1 MVWTRLASVQLCGAL
16 LALPLGAA
24 GLYATYQTT
33 WSAEASC
40 RGLRTSIL
48 SVLEQNVD
56 EKVKRALVHK
66 DLAEFERSCALRD
79 PEATAVFSAL
89 DRTILFTAD
98 PNAGATPEARPVRF
112 MPPPRGLGQ
121 HRWPGVVPPPDE
133 SRRRPFGT

>member
-1 MVWTRLASVQLCGAL
+1 MAWTRLATVRLCGAL

-24 GLYATYQTT
+24 GLYTTYQAT

-79 PEATAVFSAL
+79 PQAGEVFSAL
-89 DRTILFTAD
+89 DRTILFTGKAD
-98 PNAGATPEARPVRF
+98 AGRTPVRF
-112 MPPPRGLGQ
+112 VPPPRGFER
-121 HRWPGVVPPPDE
+121 RWPGHVPPPAE
-133 SRRRPFGT
+133 EFRRRPFGT